1 MIVEIRSSFH
11 RHIQEQDARIHL
23 IQIRNFLLT
32 EFADTDQT
40 VYILQNVHVIDVAF
54 VGTHNL
60 DIV

>member
-1 MIVEIRSSFH
+1 MVY